1 VRVLCVSR
9 VFVFSSSFDV
19 DDERS
24 SSLLAKE
31 EETKTSFDA
40 CDENEKMKKILF
52 LRVSFLLLLHF
63 RICAYSYI

>member
-1 VRVLCVSR
+1 VSR

-31 EETKTSFDA
+31 EETQTSFDV
-40 CDENEKMKKILF
+40 MRTKK
-52 LRVSFLLLLHF
+52 
-63 RICAYSYI
+63 

>member
-24 SSLLAKE
+24 RS
-31 EETKTSFDA
+31 
-40 CDENEKMKKILF
+40 F
-52 LRVSFLLLLHF
+52 LR
-63 RICAYSYI
+63 RTKK